1 MEESYHC
8 LFVTVVV
15 LLSIQTILMIIPV
28 GTAGTIYIQNKAVF
42 DALGD
47 RVKDVSVIPVQNI
60 TSQAQNS
67 IQKASHIL
75 NEVDHITN
83 DYENHRD
90 MMDDLHLVIKKSF
103 FPMEGMSDL
112 LKLSTRKDIKKSV
125 HKIQK
130 LLSKLSDNDIER
142 LVKLVDKSA
151 IQALHALS
159 DPNINKT
166 MHIVNDADS
175 ALKKFDKLISKLV

>member
-8 LFVTVVV
+8 LLVTVVV
-15 LLSIQTILMIIPV
+15 LLSIQTILMLIPV

-42 DALGD
+42 DALGN
-47 RVKDVSVIPVQNI
+47 RVRDVSVIPIQNI
-60 TSQAQNS
+60 TNEAQQS
-67 IQKASHIL
+67 LKKVSHIM

-83 DYENHRD
+83 DYENHRG
-90 MMDDLHLVIKKSF
+90 MMDDFHSVIKKSF
-103 FPMEGMSDL
+103 FPMDGMTDL

-125 HKIQK
+125 HKIHN
-130 LLSKLSDNDIER
+130 LLSKLSDNDIR
-142 LVKLVDKSA
+142 RVVKLFDKTA
-151 IQALHALS
+151 IQTLHALS

-166 MHIVNDADS
+166 MHIVDDADS